1 MNTLDRRAFLKTALA
16 GAGAIA
22 LPWFP
27 KSSLLAA
34 TERRFAANDLV
45 TLGKTGLVA
54 SRLALGSG
62 TVGVDGESNQTR
74 MGVDNFVR
82 IIRHGFERGI
92 TFWDTA
98 DQYGSHSCFREAL
111 KYVPR
116 EKVVI
121 LTKSN
126 SSDAGRMKQDL
137 ERFRKELGVDYIDI
151 FLLHCMAEGNWP
163 EKMKPVM
170 DVLGENREKKIV
182 RACGVSCHRVSAL
195 QAAARDP
202 WTDLI
207 LARLNHAGVAMDAAP
222 DKVTPV
228 LREGN
233 RNGKSIMAMKI
244 VGVGQL
250 RDQIDQSLNFV
261 LAQGFVD
268 ALTIGF
274 ESTQELDQMIRK
286 IAAVRV

>member
-1 MNTLDRRAFLKTALA
+1 MNTLDRRTFLKTALA

-34 TERRFAANDLV
+34 TERRFAADDQV

-62 TVGVDGESNQTR
+62 TVGVNGESNQTR

-98 DQYGSHSCFREAL
+98 DQYGSHSSFREAL

-126 SSDAGRMKQDL
+126 TSDAGRMKQDI

-151 FLLHCMAEGNWP
+151 LLLHCMTEGNWP

-207 LARLNHAGVAMDAAP
+207 LARLNHAGAAMDAAP